1 MMKGAPMMGRLGL
14 LRAASDAEKAWMAQ
28 VLAEFGPRDADMARF
43 QDRAKGEEGSKLRKL
58 HDRYQAAYAA
68 YKSS

>member
-1 MMKGAPMMGRLGL
+1 MGRLDL
-14 LRAASDAEKAWMAQ
+14 LRAASEAEKAWMAE
-28 VLAEFGPRDADMARF
+28 VLAQFGARDADMARF
-43 QDRAKGEEGSKLRKL
+43 QERANGTRGSELRKL

>member
-1 MMKGAPMMGRLGL
+1 MGRLDL
-14 LRAASDAEKAWMAQ
+14 LRAASEAEKAWMVE
-28 VLAEFGPRDADMARF
+28 VLAAFGPRDADMARY
-43 QDRAKGEEGSKLRKL
+43 QDRARGTIGSELRRL